1 MLSLTELRRAT
12 PLLSALIE
20 GHQVQRIVA
29 PDPMSVVLTTYGAGG
44 GPEAGSKRRHL
55 RFSCRPGSARVSQLG
70 APAKSGSGQAPPN
83 TFTQY
88 LRAHV
93 DGARV
98 GGIRLRNDDRQLA
111 VQLVTTDAEF
121 ELLLSILGPR
131 SNLYLL
137 DAAGKL
143 LASLRPLA
151 ETRPELKLGG
161 DWASPESRPPSAGT
175 DRFENET
182 DDRLLVAFERE
193 YALVEKTDE
202 VASLR
207 RRIAKALKKE
217 TKGLDR
223 KLEKLESS
231 LAEAREASRL
241 ARDGELL
248 KTALPQIKRGDTQ
261 VTVSD
266 FETGEPVSIELDPK
280 LGPAENLNRLFK
292 RYHKAV
298 RSATKAGARQQEV
311 ASARAEI
318 EQWSERFRALVQD
331 REGQDRQARAGDD
344 AGEVDGDGP
353 SIGELEAFAD
363 EAPIRKLV
371 AKYAPATPAERRAP
385 GRPIEHKLGKLIVP
399 GRLMPRRY
407 RTAGGLEIWVG
418 RSAAGNDHLSVRLAR
433 GKDLFFHLDGA
444 PGSHVILRTEGKSDP
459 PGEAVLDACELAV
472 HFSTQKNASRA
483 DVHAVPIANV
493 RKPKGAKPGLVTVHG
508 GKTIHLRRI
517 PQRLQKIL
525 ESLIDPTDS

>member
-12 PLLSALIE
+12 PLLSTLIA
-20 GHQVQRIVA
+20 GHQIQRIVE
-29 PDPMSVVLTTYGAGG
+29 PDAMSVVLTVYGAGTEPG
-44 GPEAGSKRRHL
+44 AKAKRRHF
-55 RFSCRPGSARVSQLG
+55 RFSCRPGSARASQLSE
-70 APAKSGSGQAPPN
+70 PAKSESGQTPN
-83 TFTQY
+83 AFTQY

-98 GGIRLRNDDRQLA
+98 GDIRLRNDDRQLA
-111 VQLVTTDAEF
+111 IRLSTVDAEF

-137 DAAGKL
+137 DGDGNL
-143 LASLRPLA
+143 LVSLRPLA
-151 ETRPELKLGG
+151 DTRPELKLGG
-161 DWASPESRPPSAGT
+161 GWKSPESRPPSVGT
-175 DRFENET
+175 DRFEADT
-182 DDRLLVAFERE
+182 DDELLYAFERE
-193 YALVEKTDE
+193 YAAAEESDE
-202 VASLR
+202 AANLK
-207 RRIAKALKKE
+207 RRIAKALQKE
-217 TKGLDR
+217 AKGLDR

-231 LAEAREASRL
+231 LAEGREANRL

-266 FETGEPVSIELDPK
+266 FETSEPVSIALDPK
-280 LGPAENLNRLFK
+280 LSPADNLKALFK

-298 RSATKAGARQQEV
+298 RSVTKAGARQQEV
-311 ASARAEI
+311 AAARSEI
-318 EQWSERFRALVQD
+318 ETWSDRFRELV
-331 REGQDRQARAGDD
+331 
-344 AGEVDGDGP
+344 GDGADDRKVEGGGA
-353 SIGELEAFAD
+353 SIGDLEAFAN
-363 EAPIRKLV
+363 EPPIRKLV
-371 AKYAPATPAERRAP
+371 AKYAPATPTERATP
-385 GRPIEHKLGKLIVP
+385 GRPIEHKLGKQLVP
-399 GRLMPRRY
+399 GRLMPRRF

-418 RSAAGNDHLSVRLAR
+418 RSAAGNDHLSVRLAK

-444 PGSHVILRTEGKSDP
+444 PGSHVILRTNGKSDP

-472 HFSTQKNASRA
+472 HFSKQKNASRA

-493 RKPKGAKPGLVTVHG
+493 RKPKGSKPGLVTVHG

-525 ESLIDPTDS
+525 ESLVDPTAP